1 MRTPMLQSPQDH
13 KAPYDS
19 PRFYPQHFLA
29 DNPQIDLFPAEAAG
43 DFKRPQRRIAHQLP
57 NERTQDGSD
66 RLSNDWTESERYH
79 RVGKIG
85 QGAFATVY
93 KVTDKFHGIPYAA
106 KELDKRKFIKNGVLD
121 QKVEN
126 EMNIMQRIK
135 HVSMP
140 LRRHFRSASLTD
152 PW

>member
-1 MRTPMLQSPQDH
+1 VPFQV
-13 KAPYDS
+13 
-19 PRFYPQHFLA
+19 
-29 DNPQIDLFPAEAAG
+29 NLFPPEGQAV
-43 DFKRPQRRIAHQLP
+43 FKRPQRRIALDLP

-85 QGAFATVY
+85 QGAFASVY
-93 KVTDKFHGIPYAA
+93 KVTDKYNGVPYAA
-106 KELDKRKFIKNGVLD
+106 KELDKRKFMKNGVLD

-135 HVSMP
+135 HVSPIPTP
-140 LRRHFRSASLTD
+140 LSPS
-152 PW
+152 

>member
-1 MRTPMLQSPQDH
+1 MSLSASTRNMPLLTVYQV
-13 KAPYDS
+13 
-19 PRFYPQHFLA
+19 
-29 DNPQIDLFPAEAAG
+29 DLFPAEAPG
-43 DFKRPQRRIAHQLP
+43 NFKRPQRRIAYNLP
-57 NERTQDGSD
+57 DERTQDGSD

-79 RVGKIG
+79 RVCKIG

-106 KELDKRKFIKNGVLD
+106 KELDKRKFMKNGVLD

-135 HVSMP
+135 HVSHARP
-140 LRRHFRSASLTD
+140 LLPPISTDRIASQILSDT
-152 PW
+152 